1 METWLDELVAKS
13 QLQVDDRVREALWA
27 RGVSDEQIE
36 AFKIGYLNQALPELA
51 TSYPDHFLK
60 WSKDGKK
67 LVDGYVFPLTNFL
80 GEIRGIQMRSV
91 ERGRQDYMDY
101 FLDEGEPVY
110 FGLGQ
115 AATSIWETEEILLV
129 EGVFD
134 FFPVQRVKPFTVS
147 TLTAKVNETFA
158 RALKRLV
165 QRVHLFYDDD
175 RTGISGA
182 TNFEKEHGAAFTVRR
197 VPYPRGVTLFGKT
210 VKDPGDLWEA
220 WGDDRLRDHL
230 LSHWLEL

>member
-1 METWLDELVAKS
+1 METWLGELVARS
-13 QLQVDDRVREALWA
+13 HLQVDDRVREALWA
-27 RGVSDEQIE
+27 RGASDEQID
-36 AFKIGYLNQALPELA
+36 AFQIGYLNQTLPEL
-51 TSYPDHFLK
+51 SQPYPEHFLK
-60 WSKDGKK
+60 WSRGGQK
-67 LVDGYVFPLTNFL
+67 LVDGYVFPLTNLL
-80 GEIRGIQMRSV
+80 GEVRGIQMRSV

-115 AATSIWETEEILLV
+115 AAPAIWEHEEILLV

-147 TLTAKVNETFA
+147 TLTAKVPEPFA
-158 RALKRLV
+158 RSLKRLV
-165 QRVHLFYDDD
+165 RNVHLFYDDD

-182 TNFEKEHGAAFTVRR
+182 SNFEKEHGTAFSIRR
-197 VPYPRGVTLFGKT
+197 VSYPRGVTLFGKR

-230 LSHWLEL
+230 LSHWTEL